1 MLIIDPNLHN
11 PTINGMQLIVNNRIN
26 PQIALAQEDI
36 YGADGIVV
44 EKFQDGTIVISAD
57 IDSINDGKYKKYV
70 NIYEI
75 DFMKN
80 LPSVLYKFLNSLFS
94 GINVD
99 IFYSNDYSL
108 SRSVK
113 SFTPSGIYR
122 YDINGNNEQAKGE

>member
-44 EKFQDGTIVISAD
+44 EKFQDGTIIISAD
-57 IDSINDGKYKKYV
+57 IDYINNGKYKKYV

-122 YDINGNNEQAKGE
+122 YDINGNNEQTKGE

>member
-44 EKFQDGTIVISAD
+44 EKFQDGTIIISAD
-57 IDSINDGKYKKYV
+57 IDSINDEKYKKYV

-94 GINVD
+94 GIDID

-113 SFTPSGIYR
+113 SFVPSGTYR
-122 YDINGNNEQAKGE
+122 YDINGNNEQANRG